1 MSRETTA
8 MSTSWSEAG
17 AVRKDTAL
25 SFRFRSEA
33 GRIASA
39 IDQVMSLIR
48 LSGCVRGQ
56 EIQVEL
62 ALHEAL
68 HNAVVHGNRR
78 NPEKWVHVRCA
89 CDPGLGVSIVVR
101 DEGLGFDPGRIE
113 EVARH
118 RGLVLRGRGLLIMR
132 SYMDLVWFEKGG
144 SEVHL
149 FKNCAERALY
159 LSPSR
164 DAEVSAPARLVPAL
178 AGT

>member
-1 MSRETTA
+1 
-8 MSTSWSEAG
+8 MSTWSEAG
-17 AVRKDTAL
+17 TARKDTTL
-25 SFRFRSEA
+25 SFRFQSDA
-33 GRIASA
+33 GRIPDA

-89 CDPGLGVSIVVR
+89 CDAGLGVSIVIR
-101 DEGLGFDPGRIE
+101 DEGLGFDPGRID
-113 EVARH
+113 EVATH

-144 SEVHL
+144 TEVHL
-149 FKNCAERALY
+149 WKNSAERALF

-164 DAEVSAPARLVPAL
+164 AAEVSAPAMLAPAL
-178 AGT
+178 VGT